1 MNIKNEKQQYHKNL
15 AGGSPKQ
22 SNITFHLIL
31 ISTFNKVM
39 ASVEGVL
46 NDIVDIPEESIEQ
59 HKKREQLKSV
69 IDKGKLGHKWTHKR
83 VDKASNE
90 IINKMYAEYKQREL
104 NEKCEK
110 TGKAL
115 GKHVVNLYS
124 TGISR

>member
-22 SNITFHLIL
+22 NYITFHLIL

-59 HKKREQLKSV
+59 HKKRE
-69 IDKGKLGHKWTHKR
+69 
-83 VDKASNE
+83 
-90 IINKMYAEYKQREL
+90 
-104 NEKCEK
+104 
-110 TGKAL
+110 
-115 GKHVVNLYS
+115 
-124 TGISR
+124 